1 MADENRPFV
10 IPVRR
15 PWLLLILPIV
25 ALLYFLAVVILNV
38 MNYRIRGVTNEML
51 ALVGVGLFALV
62 ILIELPFLLRRR
74 APREEPDEP
83 AAYAQS
89 PAAVPYDGSRNGWDD
104 EILATGE
111 SQQGLSVLEYSS
123 PAKSRNSNA
132 VYTKTYVPV
141 TPAHLLRVESLVA
154 DAHDL

>member
-1 MADENRPFV
+1 MADETRPFV

-15 PWLLLILPIV
+15 PWLLLVLPIL
-25 ALLYFLAVVILNV
+25 ALLYFLAVVILNL
-38 MNYRIRGVTNEML
+38 MNYRIRGVSNQVL

-74 APREEPDEP
+74 VRDEEPDAP
-83 AAYAQS
+83 ATVASAEAAPYES
-89 PAAVPYDGSRNGWDD
+89 PRDGRDD
-104 EILATGE
+104 ELLTTGE
-111 SQQGLSVLEYSS
+111 KQQGLDVLEYSA

-141 TPAHLLRVESLVA
+141 TPEHVLRVESLVA
-154 DAHDL
+154 DAGDL